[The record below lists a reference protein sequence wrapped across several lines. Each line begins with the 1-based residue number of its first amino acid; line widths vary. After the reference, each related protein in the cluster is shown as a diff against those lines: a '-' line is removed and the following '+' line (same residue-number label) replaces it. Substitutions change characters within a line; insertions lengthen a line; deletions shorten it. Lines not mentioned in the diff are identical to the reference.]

1 MAEGTCCHL
10 ALEGALQY
18 LRAVAFGLLFG
29 CVAGVFKGVAA
40 DGRAS
45 PKLHHVAIFS
55 CHWNRGE
62 N

>member
-18 LRAVAFGLLFG
+18 PCALVFGLLFG
-29 CVAGVFKGVAA
+29 CVAGAFKGVAA

-45 PKLHHVAIFS
+45 SACSYILMS
-55 CHWNRGE
+55 LE
-62 N
+62 